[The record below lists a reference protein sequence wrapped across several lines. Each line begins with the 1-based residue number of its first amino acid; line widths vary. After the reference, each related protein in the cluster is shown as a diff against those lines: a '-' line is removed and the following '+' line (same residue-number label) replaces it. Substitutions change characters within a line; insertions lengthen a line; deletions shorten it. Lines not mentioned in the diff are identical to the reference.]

1 MPAEMRTPGALLAR
15 FRSIAWIEG
24 LSFLALLFVAMPL
37 KYYAG
42 IPLAVRV
49 VGMAHGLLFIAYVV
63 LVGLLLASG
72 TFSFTRAAWA
82 LLMSVVPFGT
92 FVLERQL
99 ARDFTATSLVPESK
113 A

>member
-1 MPAEMRTPGALLAR
+1 MPADMPTADALLAR
-15 FRSIAWIEG
+15 FRSVAWIEG

-42 IPLAVRV
+42 LPLAVRI

-63 LVGLLLASG
+63 LVALLRARG
-72 TFSFTRAAWA
+72 TFSFRRAAWA
-82 LLMSVVPFGT
+82 LLMSIVPFGT

-99 ARDFTATSLVPESK
+99 ARDFSATPL
-113 A
+113 